1 MNFRNFI
8 KVILT
13 LSLLMTSNAYSARSY
28 HDVYTPEGRIS
39 SGMNGIMP
47 VDNFIWVMSE
57 SFAKRWSMPMEWVDP
72 SMDGALA
79 FAFKVKQSD
88 EKKCGYFRNYNNCR
102 SENLCILEAYF
113 DSNAKIPWRTDR
125 KRDFC
130 ERCTDS
136 SVKRLAG
143 QKSDHFMWNEK
154 EQRILQDYTFS
165 RIGFGGGF
173 TDSQNKSA
181 TDWFKGILGNPMNR
195 RKNHA
200 SGYILS
206 YIRDYR
212 GKGFDTISMK
222 LNCEKLS
229 QSYKYDHTRLVFVED
244 ADEHKYPKSEGY
256 KWGISNLETDEVYY
270 ESTIPQPF
278 LKQIHNLYEDYKKE
292 HKVKDLYQEA
302 AERGIV
308 PKKPENQ

>member
-1 MNFRNFI
+1 
-8 KVILT
+8 
-13 LSLLMTSNAYSARSY
+13 MTNKIYMQLFLIVFFLGANNAHSARSY
-28 HDVYTPEGRIS
+28 HDVYTPEGRVS

-47 VDNFIWVMSE
+47 VDNFIWVMSG
-57 SFAKRWSMPMEWVDP
+57 SFAKRWSMPMEWVDL

-79 FAFKVKQSD
+79 FAFKVQQSD

-154 EQRILQDYTFS
+154 EQRISHDHTFS
-165 RIGFGGGF
+165 HIGFKWVF
-173 TDSQNKSA
+173 FDSQNNSFVNSIKPLFTES
-181 TDWFKGILGNPMNR
+181 MNR
-195 RKNHA
+195 RNKGG

-244 ADEHKYPKSEGY
+244 ADEQKYPKSEGY

-270 ESTIPQPF
+270 ESTIPKSY
-278 LKQIHNLYEDYKKE
+278 LKQIHDLYENYKKE

-308 PKKPENQ
+308 PKKPANQ